1 MKKIIT
7 FIIVITMCFAM
18 TACSSQ
24 TAKETN
30 NVETAKSQSVPQD
43 SENITTENSFDA
55 KLQDVELVGPWH
67 IDQKKTDIRAIEA
80 DWETFPGYGEWG
92 ASMEIR
98 SNGQISWFI
107 GAAGGTGT
115 YTVDGDLL
123 HAELTDS
130 IEQKEVAMDFVIVGK
145 DEIKMTYADTEIT
158 WEYGDKVDELTNDE

>member
-1 MKKIIT
+1 MKKIVT
-7 FIIVITMCFAM
+7 FFFVITMCLAL

-24 TAKETN
+24 IVKETN
-30 NVETAKSQSVPQD
+30 NDETAKTQSVLQD
-43 SENITTENSFDA
+43 SENITTENNFDTE
-55 KLQDVELVGPWH
+55 LQDIEIVGPWH

-80 DWETFPGYGEWG
+80 AWETFPGYGEWG

-107 GAAGGTGT
+107 GAVGGTGT

-130 IEQKEVAMDFVIVGK
+130 IEQKEVAMDFIIVEK
-145 DEIKMTYADTEIT
+145 DEIKMTYADMEIT
-158 WEYGDKVDELTNDE
+158 WGYGG